1 MTVDTQN
8 TTRPPSLTATLAH
21 PQLTALPAF
30 ADNYIWALR
39 APAGTDCL
47 IVDPGDPAV
56 VQAWLARNGLTLRA
70 ILLTHHH
77 LDHIGGVP
85 ALRAPGVQVIGPR
98 HDNISGLDRQMD
110 EGECIDFPWLGA
122 TFTVLEIPG
131 HTAGHIAFF
140 GAIANRQNNP
150 GNHDQQRLLFCGDTL
165 FSGGC
170 GRLFEG
176 TAAQMSTSLARLAAL
191 PADTLVCCGH
201 EYTAGNLRFAA
212 VVEPDNADIAACAGW
227 VQAQRAMGIAT
238 VPGDI
243 TREHRINPFLRVGVA
258 AVRAAAERQAGHAL
272 PTDTEVF
279 AVLRRWKD
287 GFQ

>member
-1 MTVDTQN
+1 MTVDTPN
-8 TTRPPSLTATLAH
+8 TTQSSSLGTTLAH

-39 APAGTDCL
+39 APTGPDCL
-47 IVDPGDPAV
+47 VVDPGDPAV
-56 VQAWLARNGLTLRA
+56 VQAWLAQNGLILRA

-77 LDHIGGVP
+77 LDHVGGVP
-85 ALRAPGVQVIGPR
+85 ALRGPGVAVIGPR
-98 HDNISGLDRQMD
+98 HDNISGLDRQMG
-110 EGECIDFPWLGA
+110 EGERIDFPWLGA

-140 GAIANRQNNP
+140 GTL
-150 GNHDQQRLLFCGDTL
+150 HDPDGSVDPQPLLFCGDTL

-176 TAAQMSTSLARLAAL
+176 TPAQMSTSLARLAAL

-212 VVEPDNADIAACAGW
+212 TVEPDNADIAACAAW
-227 VQAQRAMGIAT
+227 VQVQRARGAAT

-243 TREHRINPFLRVGVA
+243 AREQRINPFLRVDTA
-258 AVRAAAERQAGHAL
+258 AVRAAAERQAGHVL

-287 GFQ
+287 GFRL